1 MQKYSAST
9 RKFCD
14 ASADIESASDQR
26 LLSTTGSFPEP
37 TPRKLAGVDTNAL
50 TGHTRCYR
58 FGQGAEVVTLRIN
71 TRSEV
76 LQWLTTWTG
85 HRCGVFITTHNP
97 LGVRQSQ
104 EANDDAHAR
113 LAAELKERGMDAIE
127 GEGVG
132 TDGAWPA
139 EKSFFVFGVD
149 LETVRMKLCEC
160 LAFATGRTPSYG

>member
-58 FGQGAEVVTLRIN
+58 FGQGAEVVTLRID
-71 TRSEV
+71 TRSEA
-76 LQWLTTWTG
+76 LQWLTTWSG
-85 HRCGVFITTHNP
+85 HRCGVFITMHNP

-104 EANDDAHAR
+104 EANDDAQR
-113 LAAELKERGMDAIE
+113 
-127 GEGVG
+127 
-132 TDGAWPA
+132 AWRRNS
-139 EKSFFVFGVD
+139 KSGGWTRSKAKGWVPMEPGRRRKVF
-149 LETVRMKLCEC
+149 LCSGWISKQCE
-160 LAFATGRTPSYG
+160 